1 MMRWLAGCVALASLL
16 LCTAAA
22 PPQKPQPIMAAT
34 PISRMDL
41 PWWRAR
47 HEAKL
52 QELRRKQ
59 PDLIFLGDSITQQY
73 EYRAPPEWKDFAP
86 VWDRFY
92 GQRKAVNL
100 GFIGDTTASLLWRIE
115 NGEVS
120 GIAPKV
126 AVVLIGAN
134 HLGRLHWSAEHTL
147 AGIDAILGALR
158 KRLPT
163 TRILLLGILP
173 SDRSTW
179 ATETTLAVN
188 KALAARFP
196 RGHEVTFLDVGPVF
210 MRNGALNRDLYYD
223 PRLTPPAAPLH
234 PSPAGQALMAE
245 AIEPTLAALLAERSP
260 R

>member
-1 MMRWLAGCVALASLL
+1 MRWLAGCVALASLL
-16 LCTAAA
+16 LCMAAS

-41 PWWRAR
+41 PWWRTR

-52 QELRRKQ
+52 EALRRKQ
-59 PDLIFLGDSITQQY
+59 PELIFLGDSITQQY
-73 EYRAPPEWKDFAP
+73 EYRAPPDWKDFAP

-92 GQRKAVNL
+92 GHRKAVNL
-100 GFIGDTTASLLWRIE
+100 GFSGDTTASLLWRIE

-126 AVVLIGAN
+126 AIVLIGAN
-134 HLGRLHWSAEHTL
+134 NLGRLRWSAEHTL
-147 AGIDAILGALR
+147 AGIDAILLALR

-163 TRILLLGILP
+163 TRILLLGVLP
-173 SDRSTW
+173 SDRSAWT
-179 ATETTLAVN
+179 TETTLTIN

-196 RGHEVTFLDVGPVF
+196 RGHEVAFVDVSPVF
-210 MRNGALNRDLYYD
+210 MRNGVLNRELYYD
-223 PRLTPPAAPLH
+223 PKLTPPAAPLH

-245 AIEPTLAALLAERSP
+245 AIEPTLAALLAGRPP